1 MNLKKSDQ
9 REIFEK
15 AYNQLNIHQ
24 KEAVDEIYGPV
35 MVIAGP
41 GTGKT
46 QLLAVRVCNI
56 LDKTDVDASNVLC
69 LTYTDAGVTAMR
81 NRLLRFMGGDAYKV
95 GIFTYHSFCN
105 QIIRENPEYF
115 GDYRD
120 LSNADELEITEI
132 LIDLINALPIDHPHK
147 RLSGEIYF
155 DKAKWQKL
163 FDTMKKEGWSPEF
176 IHQKI
181 SEYEEIVREESV
193 YCVNRGKNRK
203 GDFNQKKYDE
213 CISKISFV
221 RHGVDYLPVYD
232 QMLKQ
237 KDKIDFNDSIIY
249 VLNAL
254 KKHENLRLRYQEKY
268 QFILADEYQDT
279 NGTQND
285 LLFTLAQND
294 FDDQPNIFVVGDDDQ
309 SIYRFQGANLNNI
322 LEFKEKFQPKIVVLT
337 HNYRSYQGILDSA
350 KLLIDHNTQKINDFI
365 KGLDKKLVESRKD
378 NYGVGNPPAL
388 FAFSNPVN
396 HNYGVINLI
405 KKIHE
410 RGVPYNEIAVI
421 YQKHKE
427 AEDIIKYLSFQN
439 IPVSIK
445 KRVDILSLKET
456 NRILMMIR
464 YINGEMNN
472 PLSMDR
478 VLFEILHYDFW
489 GIHTLDLA
497 RLSFF
502 ISRLPREVKDKIYWR
517 EIIHD
522 ESFLSAAGITNKE
535 VFIKTAAIFEELFS
549 AYYNTTIQVFFE
561 VLLTKTGLY
570 EDIIVD
576 PDKAWRL
583 SIVNTLFDYIKTE
596 TARNPEITWNEIM
609 ARIDKM
615 KDFNISL
622 QTNNILYKNNGIN
635 FMTAHGSKGLEF
647 EEVILLNTSSVSW
660 KVTTNNFNNV
670 TFPKNILREDTDDTE
685 EDYRRLFYVALTRAK
700 NNAYLLYSKTDEKQK
715 EVSIHQF
722 VSELG
727 FKEEPPTQINDEEG
741 LLDYTATLLKYEKGE
756 LKLIDHDLIDQVT
769 ENLVL
774 NVTALNKYLKCPY
787 TYYFENILRI
797 PQART
802 APTGFGNAIHGAL
815 ERYILLLNKDPHH
828 QPPSLAVLKT
838 LFEENLLKFKSHFT
852 PMEFE
857 NHMEEGKKVCT
868 EFYDTYV
875 PGFSTVRA
883 FKTEVEMN
891 GVCGEV
897 PISGF
902 IDRLDIYDDHVEVI
916 DYKTG
921 GFKSEDYSK
930 PKEDTPMGKNR
941 RQGIFYQILLE
952 QDSTFKKYPVKSV
965 FQYLKNQDTSLK
977 IVDEDNDLKE
987 EVRKEIIEVYT
998 KIKSHQFDQGC
1009 AKEDC
1014 EWCNLVRN
1022 HG

>member
-1 MNLKKSDQ
+1 MDLKITDQ

-15 AYNQLNIHQ
+15 AYHQLNVHQ
-24 KEAVDEIYGPV
+24 KAAVDEIYGPV

-56 LDKTDVDASNVLC
+56 LDKTDVDASNILC

-115 GDYRD
+115 SDYRD
-120 LSNADELEITEI
+120 LSNADELEITETI
-132 LIDLINALPIDHPHK
+132 IDLMNALPSDHPNK

-155 DKAKWQKL
+155 DKSKWQNL

-176 IHQKI
+176 VHQKI
-181 SEYEEIVREESV
+181 SEYEEIVREKSV
-193 YCVNRGKNRK
+193 HGVTKGNNRK
-203 GDFNQKKYDE
+203 GDFSQKKYDE
-213 CISKISFV
+213 VISKISFV
-221 RHGVDYLPVYD
+221 RHGVDLLPVYD
-232 QMLKQ
+232 QMLKK

-254 KKHENLRLRYQEKY
+254 KKHENLRFRYQEKY

-322 LEFKEKFQPKIVVLT
+322 LEFKEKFHPKIIVLT

-350 KLLIDHNTQKINDFI
+350 KLLIDHNKQKINDFI
-365 KGLDKKLVESRKD
+365 KGLDKKLIESRRD

-388 FAFSNPVN
+388 LAFANPVN
-396 HNYGVINLI
+396 HNYGVADLI

-456 NRILMMIR
+456 NRILTLIR
-464 YINGEMNN
+464 YVTEEMNN
-472 PLSMDR
+472 PFSMDR
-478 VLFEILHYDFW
+478 ALFEILHYDFW
-489 GIHTLDLA
+489 GNDTLDLA
-497 RLSFF
+497 KLSFY
-502 ISRLPREVKDKIYWR
+502 ISRLPKEVKDKIYWR

-522 ESFLSAAGITNKE
+522 ESFLTAAGITNKTS
-535 VFIKTAAIFEELFS
+535 VIRTAAILEELFT
-549 AYYNTTIQVFFE
+549 AFNNTTIQVFFE

-570 EDIIVD
+570 EDIILD
-576 PDKAWRL
+576 PEKSWRL
-583 SIVNTLFDYIKTE
+583 SIVNTLFDFMKNE

-615 KDFNISL
+615 KDFNIPL
-622 QTNNILYKNNGIN
+622 QTNSILYKNNGIN

-647 EEVILLNTSSVSW
+647 EEVIILNTSSVSW
-660 KVTTNNFNNV
+660 KVTTNNFNKV
-670 TFPKNILREDTDDTE
+670 TFPSNILREDKDDTV

-700 NNAYLLYSKTDEKQK
+700 NNAYLLFSKTDEKQK
-715 EVSIHQF
+715 EISIHEF
-722 VSELG
+722 VKELG
-727 FKEEPPTQINDEEG
+727 FEAEPPALINDEEG
-741 LLDYTATLLKYEKGE
+741 VLDYTATLLKYEKGE
-756 LKLIDHDLIDQVT
+756 LKLIDHDLIDLVT
-769 ENLVL
+769 DNLVL
-774 NVTALNKYLKCPY
+774 NVTAINKYLDCPY
-787 TYYFENILRI
+787 KYYFENILRI

-802 APTGFGNAIHGAL
+802 ARTGFGNAIHGAL

-828 QPPSLAVLKT
+828 QPPSLAVLQA
-838 LFEENLLKFKSHFT
+838 LFEENILKFKSHFT
-852 PMEFE
+852 PMEFD
-857 NHMEEGKKVCT
+857 NHLEEGKKICT
-868 EFYDTYV
+868 HFHNKYV
-875 PGFSTVRA
+875 PGFSGVRA
-883 FKTEVEMN
+883 FKTELEVTA
-891 GVCGEV
+891 VCDEV
-897 PISGF
+897 PISGL
-902 IDRLDIYDDHVEVI
+902 IDRLDIYDTHIDVI

-921 GFKSEDYSK
+921 NYNNDDFQK
-930 PKEDTPMGKNR
+930 PKEDKLAGKNL
-941 RQGIFYQILLE
+941 RQGIFYQILLGE
-952 QDSTFKKYPVKSV
+952 DPNYKKYPVKSV
-965 FQYLKNQDTSLK
+965 FQYLKKQDVK
-977 IVDEDNDLKE
+977 PVIVEEDSELKE
-987 EVRKEIIEVYT
+987 IVRGEIKEVYAR
-998 KIKSHQFDQGC
+998 IKAHDFNKGC
-1009 AKEDC
+1009 DEC
-1014 EWCNLVRN
+1014 EWCNLVKQHSR
-1022 HG
+1022 